1 MTGKAANENN
11 LPAERIDSSSVGNFV
26 PADKRFG

>member
-11 LPAERIDSSSVGNFV
+11 LPAKEKDSSSVKNLV
-26 PADKRFG
+26 PTEKRYG